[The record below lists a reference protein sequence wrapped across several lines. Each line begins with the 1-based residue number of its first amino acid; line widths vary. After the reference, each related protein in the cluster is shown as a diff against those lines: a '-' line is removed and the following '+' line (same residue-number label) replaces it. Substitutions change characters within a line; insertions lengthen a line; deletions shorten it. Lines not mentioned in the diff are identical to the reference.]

1 MVLFLHNLLSKLMNI
16 VCSLQDARTKL
27 KTSEAMEQA
36 ITCCAF
42 SSTGQIFA
50 YAVSYDWSRGHEY
63 YNPQKKNYIFLRN
76 CYEDLK
82 PRQKS

>member
-1 MVLFLHNLLSKLMNI
+1 MPYLNI
-16 VCSLQDARTKL
+16 ITNYSTFVKFQDARTKL

-42 SSTGQIFA
+42 NSNGQIFA